1 MPPARALHPPRAISS
16 VASASVRGRAK
27 SCTDDAEF
35 ICMKTDCGQ
44 GGESV
49 NSLARINLKAYRGTM
64 TDADAYRLDDQIGY
78 ILRRVTQR
86 HLSIFAA
93 AIPEVT
99 TTQFAV
105 LARLSEIG
113 PVSQN
118 HLGRATAMDAATIK
132 GVVDRLA
139 KLDLVTTTADPAD
152 RRRLTV
158 SLTDAG
164 TRLFTSRIATALAVS
179 SNTVAPSQPTR
190 QRRSGT
196 CS

>member
-1 MPPARALHPPRAISS
+1 MSD
-16 VASASVRGRAK
+16 AK
-27 SCTDDAEF
+27 E
-35 ICMKTDCGQ
+35 
-44 GGESV
+44 
-49 NSLARINLKAYRGTM
+49 
-64 TDADAYRLDDQIGY
+64 YRLDEQIGY

-86 HLSIFAA
+86 HLAIFAA
-93 AIPEVT
+93 AIPEIT

-139 KLDLVTTTADPAD
+139 KLGLVATMADPAD

-158 SLTDAG
+158 SLTEAG
-164 TRLFTSRIATALAVS
+164 TSLFAARKETALQVS
-179 SNTVAPSQPTR
+179 ADTVAPLSASEAELLR
-190 QRRSGT
+190 DLLLRLA
-196 CS
+196 

>member
-1 MPPARALHPPRAISS
+1 MAQH
-16 VASASVRGRAK
+16 K
-27 SCTDDAEF
+27 D
-35 ICMKTDCGQ
+35 
-44 GGESV
+44 
-49 NSLARINLKAYRGTM
+49 
-64 TDADAYRLDDQIGY
+64 YRLDDQIGY

-105 LARLSEIG
+105 LARLAEIG

-118 HLGRATAMDAATIK
+118 HLGRETAMDAATIK

-139 KLDLVTTTADPAD
+139 KLGLVATTADPAD

-158 SLTDAG
+158 SLTGEG
-164 TRLFTSRIATALAVS
+164 TELFTSRRGTALQISAD
-179 SNTVAPSQPTR
+179 TVAPLTASEAATLQALLLRLT
-190 QRRSGT
+190 
-196 CS
+196 